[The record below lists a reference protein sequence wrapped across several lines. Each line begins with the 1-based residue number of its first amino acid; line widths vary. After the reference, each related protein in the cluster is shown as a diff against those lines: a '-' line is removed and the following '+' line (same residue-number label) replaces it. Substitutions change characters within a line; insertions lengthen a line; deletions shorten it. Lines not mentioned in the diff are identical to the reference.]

1 MPKRAITQ
9 ERLARAGDDAAE
21 RAMKDMAKILKTETV
36 EKLICTYLGT
46 AEEDAP
52 LHTRTRVKFH
62 WKIDGIGGVDSDN
75 IISKVLH
82 CDYMAAPCT
91 VKIPFLVACLP
102 LAITTH
108 RSLPA
113 MLKYPKGDAVCRALG
128 VARPHEADCQTT
140 FVNVGGRRVEHL
152 MCAHVSGETWLL
164 HPGDILSPKDLFKSE
179 VRQDAAKK
187 ARLTAPTQKLEPVR
201 PSDQLNKLM
210 AVAHFRAE
218 IERARVAER
227 EVDLNVADE
236 CFEKNPFEW
245 RRAPRQAFVI
255 WSSKSAEGGWEH
267 RVDEANFASLS
278 KRV

>member
-46 AEEDAP
+46 VEEDAP

-164 HPGDILSPKDLFKSE
+164 HPGDILSPKDLFKSN
-179 VRQDAAKK
+179 VRHNAKK
-187 ARLTAPTQKLEPVR
+187 ARMTAPTQKLEPVR
-201 PSDQLNKLM
+201 PGELLNKLI
-210 AVAHFRAE
+210 ALAHFQAE
-218 IERARVAER
+218 SERAKIAER
-227 EVDLNVADE
+227 EADLSATDE
-236 CFEKNPFEW
+236 RFLKKTFEW
-245 RRAPRQAFVI
+245 NKTPKQVFVL
-255 WSSKSAEGGWEH
+255 WSSKRAEGGGEQH
-267 RVDEANFASLS
+267 VSETSFASLS